1 MQTEGARSHQAQN
14 FLLGSST
21 PLPVLEPIEAEIFAN
36 ANSTWKTL
44 HVIKGASGDLLGF
57 NSATKLSVLKI
68 INQVK
73 PDETGPQFPVNRD
86 LESLFG
92 GIGKV
97 KGKVIMLHIGPD
109 VTPKQRPHRRIPF
122 HVRKDVE
129 MELERLEATSIRQVE
144 RSRIT

>member
-1 MQTEGARSHQAQN
+1 M
-14 FLLGSST
+14 
-21 PLPVLEPIEAEIFAN
+21 
-36 ANSTWKTL
+36 
-44 HVIKGASGDLLGF
+44 
-57 NSATKLSVLKI
+57 LKI

-97 KGKVIMLHIGPD
+97 KGKVIMLHIDPD

-122 HVRKDVE
+122 YVRKDVE

-144 RSRIT
+144 RSRIA